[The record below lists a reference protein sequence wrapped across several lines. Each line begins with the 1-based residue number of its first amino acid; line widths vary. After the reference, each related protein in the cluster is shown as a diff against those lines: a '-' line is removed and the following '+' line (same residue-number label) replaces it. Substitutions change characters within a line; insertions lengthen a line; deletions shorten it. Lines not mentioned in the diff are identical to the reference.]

1 MMMKNGAYLTGRI
14 LLGQMFLLA
23 GINKMAAFGGTQAYM
38 ESMGVPGMLLIPVIL
53 LEVAGG
59 LAVILGWQTRWA
71 SLALAGFTLIAAFI
85 FHYDPANQMQMI
97 LFTKNLSITGG
108 LILLAGAGAGVW
120 SLDNRRVGQHGQIAS
135 V

>member
-1 MMMKNGAYLTGRI
+1 MKNGAYLTGRI

-23 GINKMAAFGGTQAYM
+23 GISKMSAFGGTQAYM

-53 LEVAGG
+53 LEVLGG

-71 SLALAGFTLIAAFI
+71 SLVLAGFTLIAAFI

>member
-1 MMMKNGAYLTGRI
+1 MKNGAYLTGRI